1 MRFIL
6 PILSLVCSLV
16 ACTRPSAIELIR
28 YIDTRV
34 GTDANSVYVDG
45 RYGKGSEEYGQTLPA
60 VLEPNGMNFWT
71 PQTRD
76 TERKC
81 IAPYYYRDSLFQGF
95 RNSHWIVGGCTQ
107 DYGSMTLFP
116 STDVDHL
123 QPEDRATPFRHAG
136 EKATPSY
143 YSVSLDQ
150 SGIRAELTARSRSA
164 IFRFTYPKD
173 APACLI
179 VNPNSDEGEGYIEL
193 DTLKKEIR
201 GYNPVHRIYQ
211 GWGKPAGFSGH
222 FVIRFQ
228 DTPLAFGTFS
238 KDTVIRGGT
247 AIGKARGIG
256 VYVQFAPREK
266 PLLVRAASSFTDYEG
281 AVKNLEAEIPEAD
294 FDKTRKEL
302 EKIWEQR
309 LSRVQVSTGDTQLA
323 RLFYGALYRAS
334 FLPRVI
340 SDADGRYPAFSTGEP
355 VLQSS
360 RPHYDDFSMWDTYRA
375 LHPLLTI
382 LEPGRSADMMQSLTD
397 KYTQGGWLPIF
408 PCWNSYTAAM
418 IGDHC
423 VAAMGDA
430 WVKGV
435 RNFDMDRAYE
445 GMRKNAFETPSNPE
459 EYANGMGRRA
469 LQSYLRYG
477 YIPLEDPVKEAF
489 HTREQTSRTLEY
501 AYDDFVL
508 SQIALDLG
516 REEDYKALQAR
527 SLNYRNVIDPATG
540 YANGRHADGS
550 FEKGTRPEVLARFI
564 TEGAPCHYS
573 WYAPH
578 DPYGL
583 MCAMG
588 GREQYVAKLD
598 SLFDQN
604 LYWHGNEPC
613 HQVAY
618 LYNYAGQPWKTQEQ
632 VRTILDTQYADAPGG
647 LAGNDDAGQMSAWL
661 VFSSL
666 GFYPVC
672 PGSPYYAIGSPQFDK
687 AVLSL
692 ENGRRFTLVTEKTGK
707 DNRYIQSAT
716 LNGVPY
722 TKNYFSHQD
731 ILRGGTLSFVMG
743 DVPNPSWGSAPSDC
757 PPSLLNESPG
767 VAVWE
772 LGRRDGSTREFAL
785 APDGYEHF
793 LEKDFGYEDR
803 YFVVGHSSLQEDFP
817 YILPGPAD
825 AWGGTAWASGQ
836 RTHQVNILFQLGAL
850 EKCGG
855 YTLEVNL
862 ADYARENPAL
872 VKLSVNGHPCK
883 FRLGSDA
890 ATTLAFPLEE
900 GVLREG
906 GNEVI
911 ISVLEGSWIQFDRV
925 ALVGP
930 APLPVIA
937 PKEAFVRNVF
947 PADYELGDTQPLIVD
962 VEQLEGEPLLQVKLD
977 GKKIFSEKLEKGR
990 YQFEAPMP
998 AVLTETCSRYE
1009 VTVGKQTVAEGT
1021 VLRSPCRQQTY
1032 ADYVDTRMGTAHSR
1046 WMIAPGP
1053 WMPFGMVKLSPDNQN
1068 QGWQAG
1074 YQPSLEN
1081 VGCFSHVHEWTLGGL
1096 GVMPANG
1103 PLQTE
1108 VGDEQCPD
1116 EGYRSRMDK
1125 ESEVAGIGYYSARLT
1140 DYDILAELTA
1150 TTRCGLERFTFP
1162 AGSEDSRILLELH
1175 PQAEYDFSV
1184 EEAVCRQ
1191 VSPTRIE
1198 GYSHQKSTRVWRKD
1212 ADQDYTLHFVLEF
1225 DCPVKSLTSYRGG
1238 ELWVLGLDTGAQP
1251 VVQMMSA
1258 ISPVSIANARENLRV
1273 ELQEPFGW
1281 DFDAVVAHQADV
1293 WNALLGRIEIETT
1306 NRLDKQRF
1314 YNHMY
1319 RSLCGR
1325 TIWSDAN
1332 GEWVSTDGVVRRVA
1346 NPETDVMISSD
1357 AFWNTFWNLNQL
1369 WNLVTPEWSSQFV
1382 RTQLALYRANGW
1394 LGKGPAG
1401 LNYIPVMVAEHEIP
1415 LMVGAWQMG
1424 IRDFDAKLALEAAVK
1439 MESIPG
1445 QKVYKGFAG
1454 NRDLAAYLQHGYVPY
1469 DKGRFSNTMEYSFD
1483 NWAVGQLARSL
1494 GDTTTFRVFNE
1505 RGSWW
1510 KQVMDQEGYC
1520 HMKDSTGAWLP
1531 DFDPFRSGA
1540 NKQYVEGNGWQ
1551 LSFFVPQDV
1560 SGLIDVIGKETFLQR
1575 LSWGFAQDEP
1585 WRYNAPGDQYWDHP
1599 VVHGNQQSMHF
1610 SFLFN
1615 YAGEPWNTQRWS
1627 RSILERYY
1635 GYGVANAYLGDED
1648 QGQMS
1653 AWAVMASLGLF
1664 QMDGGCSCEPGYEIG
1679 SPLFKKAVI
1688 HLGGR
1693 YGRGQDFVIKAPAAS
1708 RKNLYVTRARL
1719 NGKRLRSFRFP
1730 AGELLGGG
1738 ELCLDMSA
1746 TASNH

>member
-1 MRFIL
+1 MRCFL
-6 PILSLVCSLV
+6 PFLTLVCGLA
-16 ACTRPSAIELIR
+16 ACTRPGATELISC
-28 YIDTRV
+28 IDTRV
-34 GTDANSVYVDG
+34 GTDANSVYLDG

-60 VLEPNGMNFWT
+60 VLEPHGMNFWT

-116 STDVDHL
+116 STDIERL
-123 QPEDRATPFRHAG
+123 QPADRATPFRHQA
-136 EKATPSY
+136 ETATPSY
-143 YSVSLDQ
+143 YSVFLHE

-164 IFRFTYPKD
+164 IFRFTYPED
-173 APACLI
+173 RPACLI

-193 DTLKKEIR
+193 DTLRKEIR

-211 GWGKPAGFSGH
+211 GWGQPAGYSGH
-222 FVIRFQ
+222 FVIRFE
-228 DTPLAFGTFS
+228 DTPVAFGTFS
-238 KDTVIRGGT
+238 RDTVIRGGT
-247 AIGKARGIG
+247 AIGREKG
-256 VYVQFAPREK
+256 VGLYVQFPPRRT

-281 AVKNLEAEIPEAD
+281 AVKNLEAEIPEPD
-294 FDKTRKEL
+294 FEDVHTYL
-302 EKIWEQR
+302 EQTWEKHLAR
-309 LSRVQVSTGDTQLA
+309 IRVSTEDTQLK
-323 RLFYGALYRAS
+323 RQFYGALYRAS
-334 FLPRVI
+334 FLPREI
-340 SDADGRYPAFSTGEP
+340 SDVDGRYPAFAKGTP

-360 RPHYDDFSMWDTYRA
+360 VPHYDDFSMWDTYRA
-375 LHPLLTI
+375 LHPLLTL
-382 LEPGRSADMMQSLTD
+382 LEPGRSGDMMQSLTD
-397 KYTQGGWLPIF
+397 KYIQGGWLPIF

-423 VAAMGDA
+423 TAAMGDA

-435 RNFDMDRAYE
+435 RNFNIGCAYE
-445 GMRKNAFETPSNPE
+445 GMRKNAFQRPESPE
-459 EYANGMGRRA
+459 EYADGMGRRA
-469 LQSYLRYG
+469 LESYLQYG

-508 SQIALDLG
+508 SQLALALG
-516 REEDYKALQAR
+516 KEEDYKALHVR
-527 SLNYRNVIDPATG
+527 SLNYRNVMDPATG
-540 YANGRHADGS
+540 YAGGRHADGN
-550 FEKGTRPEVLARFI
+550 FEPGVRPEALARFI
-564 TEGAPCHYS
+564 TEGAPCHYA
-573 WYAPH
+573 WYVPQ

-588 GREQYVAKLD
+588 GREKAVAKLD

-618 LYNYAGQPWKTQEQ
+618 MYNYAGQPWKTQER

-672 PGSPYYAIGSPQFDK
+672 PGSPYYIIGSPQFDK

-692 ENGRRFTLVTEKTGK
+692 ENGRQFILLTEKTGK
-707 DNRYIQSAT
+707 DNRYIQRAT
-716 LNGVPY
+716 LDGKPY
-722 TKNYFSHQD
+722 TKNYLSHED
-731 ILRGGTLSFVMG
+731 ILRGGVLAFVMG
-743 DVPNPSWGSAPSDC
+743 DEPNPSWGSAPADC
-757 PPSLLNESPG
+757 PPSLVNETPG
-767 VAVWE
+767 VTVWE
-772 LGRRDGSTREFAL
+772 LGRRDGSAGEFAL
-785 APDGYEHF
+785 APDGYMQF

-803 YFVVGHSSLQEDFP
+803 FFAIGHSSLKEDFP
-817 YILPGPAD
+817 YILPGPDD
-825 AWGGTAWASGQ
+825 AWGGTTWSAGL
-836 RTHQVNILFQLGAL
+836 RTHQQNILFQLGPLGKRSGYAL
-850 EKCGG
+850 E
-855 YTLEVNL
+855 VSL
-862 ADYARENPAL
+862 AAWAQDNPAL
-872 VKLSVNGHPCK
+872 VKLSVNGRSRK
-883 FRLGSDA
+883 YQLRADGDR
-890 ATTLAFPLEE
+890 TLVFPLEE
-900 GVLREG
+900 DVLREG
-906 GNEVI
+906 GNEVV
-911 ISVLEGSWIQFDRV
+911 ISVLEGSWIQFDRL

-930 APLPVIA
+930 EAVPVIG
-937 PKEAFVRNVF
+937 PEKVFVREVT
-947 PADYELGDTQPLIVD
+947 PAGYQLGNTQPLIVD
-962 VEQLEGEPLLQVKLD
+962 VEHLDGEPLLQVKLD
-977 GKKIFSEKLEKGR
+977 GKKIFTEKLEKGC
-990 YQFEAPMP
+990 YQFEAPMK
-998 AVLTETCSRYE
+998 AVKTEQCSRYE
-1009 VTVGKQTVAEGT
+1009 LLVDGRKVAEGN
-1021 VLRSPCRQQTY
+1021 VRRGPQRQQRY
-1032 ADYVDTRMGTAHSR
+1032 ADYVDTRTGTAHSR

-1074 YQPSLEN
+1074 YQPSFEN
-1081 VGCFSHVHEWTLGGL
+1081 IGCFSHVHEWTLGGL
-1096 GVMPANG
+1096 GVMPAVG
-1103 PLQTE
+1103 PMQTE
-1108 VGDEQCPD
+1108 VGDERRPD

-1125 ESEVAGIGYYSARLT
+1125 DTEVARIGYYSARLT
-1140 DYDILAELTA
+1140 DYGILAELTA

-1162 AGSEDSRILLELH
+1162 AGGEDSRILLEMH
-1175 PQAEYDFSV
+1175 PQAEYDFEVV
-1184 EEAVCRQ
+1184 EAGCYQ

-1198 GYSHQKSTRVWRKD
+1198 GWSHQHSSRVWRKD

-1225 DCPVKSLTSYRGG
+1225 DCPVKGVTSYRNG
-1238 ELWVLGLDTGAQP
+1238 ELWAVRFDSVTHP
-1251 VVQMMSA
+1251 VVQMRSA
-1258 ISPVSIANARENLRV
+1258 ISPVSVANARENLRI
-1273 ELQEPFGW
+1273 ELAEPFGW

-1293 WNALLGRIEIETT
+1293 WNDLLGRIEIETT
-1306 NRLDKQRF
+1306 NRLEKQRF
-1314 YNHMY
+1314 YNNMY

-1325 TIWSDAN
+1325 TIWSDVN
-1332 GEWVSTDGVVRRVA
+1332 GEWVSTDGIVRRVE
-1346 NPETDVMISSD
+1346 NPGDVMISSD

-1382 RTQLALYRANGW
+1382 RTQLALYDANGW

-1415 LMVGAWQMG
+1415 LIVGAWQMG
-1424 IRDFDAKLALEAAVK
+1424 IRDFDAHKALEAAVK
-1439 MESIPG
+1439 METTPG
-1445 QKVYKGFAG
+1445 RKVYKGFAG

-1494 GDTTTFRVFNE
+1494 GDTAAFRVFDG

-1510 KQVMDQEGYC
+1510 KHVMDDEGYC
-1520 HMKDSTGAWLP
+1520 HMKDSTGTFLP

-1540 NKQYVEGNGWQ
+1540 NRQYVEGNAWQ

-1560 SGLIDVIGKETFLQR
+1560 PGLIDVIGRERFTQR
-1575 LSWGFAQDEP
+1575 LSWGFEQDEP

-1610 SFLFN
+1610 AFLFN

-1627 RSILERYY
+1627 RSILERFY

-1653 AWAVMASLGLF
+1653 AWAIMASLGLF
-1664 QMDGGCSCEPGYEIG
+1664 QMDGGCLSQPAYEIG
-1679 SPLFKKAVI
+1679 SPLFRKAVI

-1693 YGRGQDFVIKAPAAS
+1693 YGRGQDFVIRADGAS
-1708 RKNLYVTRARL
+1708 RKHLYVKKARL
-1719 NGKRLRSFRFP
+1719 NGKRLNSFRFP
-1730 AGELLGGG
+1730 ASELLGGG
-1738 ELCLDMSA
+1738 ELRLEMSD
-1746 TASNH
+1746 TPTKL